1 MNDII
6 QKFVKV
12 CPKSGKI
19 KGFKTP
25 AGFYKLL
32 LPLVGLAALLW
43 ILIRVIP
50 KPSRVQ
56 YPCIKAATPLAFGFV
71 GQLMVMALSGLAFI
85 KSKKTFVNS
94 PVFFAGVFLI
104 LGAGG
109 TYWINKSINGQKEA
123 SFPNII
129 LAANQPIGVA
139 KGIFPGRVVWVHNSN
154 AVNQSCVPDSFG
166 HAWFMSENNNQS
178 VVDGMVSTAIQNL
191 TGTTNDTAAWNAIF
205 LYHNTTAGRGSVGYT
220 KGEQIFIKINATSA
234 WAGNFDPSTLE
245 PVKNSYYGL
254 SETSAAVVMSV
265 LKGLVN
271 VVGVPQS
278 DIFVGDPLRHIY
290 THLYSVWHPAFP
302 NVHYLDHDPYY
313 TSLGREQVQMST
325 TAKVYY
331 SDKGTVLHNYGPNNK
346 PSSAV
351 YYDYLYKPLETAT
364 YVINI
369 PQLKGHEYAGA
380 TMFAKDNFGN
390 QTGIDASHL
399 HNGLVLPPL
408 DSARTGY
415 GLYRVQV
422 DMMGSK
428 YLSGK
433 MLFHLLDALWS
444 ADMELATPKKWMM
457 QPFNN
462 EYMASVFASFDPV
475 AIECVGYDFLRAEFT
490 SERSAIDGSYTYV
503 QTPGVN
509 DYLQQ
514 AADST
519 NWPAGIKYDPD
530 SSGAS
535 IPSLGVCEFSN
546 DPVDQKYSRNLGTG
560 NGIYL
565 LATSST
571 VTAVVEN
578 SRLPG
583 QFILYPNYPNP
594 FNPST
599 TIKFS
604 LNTASKVNLLVYDLT
619 GKLVDVIMKGE
630 FKSAGTYDVVFN
642 ASRLT
647 SGVYFLQLEA
657 GNYSKTQKMV
667 YLK

>member
-1 MNDII
+1 MNNVIK
-6 QKFVKV
+6 KFVKV
-12 CPKSGKI
+12 CPKTGKI

-32 LPLVGLAALLW
+32 LPLIGLLALVW
-43 ILIRVIP
+43 ILIRVVP

-71 GQLMVMALSGLAFI
+71 GQLIVMALSALAFV
-85 KSKKTFVNS
+85 KSKKSLVNS
-94 PVFFAGVFLI
+94 PIFFAGVFLV

-109 TYWINKSINGQKEA
+109 TYWISEITNPQKVA
-123 SFPNII
+123 NFPNIV
-129 LAANQPIGVA
+129 LVPNNPVGVA

-191 TGTTNDTAAWNAIF
+191 TGSTNDTSAWNAIF
-205 LYHNTTAGRGSVGYT
+205 LYHNTNAGRGSVGYT
-220 KGEQIFIKINATSA
+220 KGEQIFIKINATSS
-234 WAGNFDPSTLE
+234 WAGNFTSNLE
-245 PVKNSYYGL
+245 PVDNSYYGI
-254 SETSAAVVMSV
+254 SETSAAVVMSL

-271 VVGVPQS
+271 IVGVPDS
-278 DIFVGDPLRHIY
+278 DIYVGDPLRHIY
-290 THLYSVWHPAFP
+290 THLYDVWHPAFP
-302 NVHYLDHDPYY
+302 KVHYLDHDPYY
-313 TSLGREQVQMST
+313 TALGREQVQMST

-331 SDKGTVLHNYGPNNK
+331 SDKGTVLHYYGSNNK
-346 PSSAV
+346 PSGPV
-351 YYDYLYKPLETAT
+351 YYDYLYKPLEVAT

-390 QTGIDASHL
+390 QTGVDASHL

-408 DSARTGY
+408 DSARTNY

-433 MLFHLLDALWS
+433 ILFHLLDALWS
-444 ADMELATPKKWMM
+444 ADMELATPKKWFM

-462 EYMASVFASFDPV
+462 EFMASVFASFDPV

-490 SERSAIDGSYTYV
+490 IERNAIDGTFTYV

-509 DYLQQ
+509 DYLEQ

-519 NWPAGIKYDPD
+519 KWPAGIKYDPD
-530 SSGAS
+530 SSGVHIA
-535 IPSLGVCEFSN
+535 SLGVCEYSN
-546 DPVDQKYSRNLGTG
+546 DPVHKQYSRNLSPAGV
-560 NGIYL
+560 GIEL
-565 LATSST
+565 ISTSST
-571 VTAVVEN
+571 VTAVTEN
-578 SRLPG
+578 TKLPG
-583 QFILYPNYPNP
+583 QFILYSNYPNP

-599 TIKFS
+599 TIRFS
-604 LNTASKVNLLVYDLT
+604 LNVAGKVDLLVYNVT
-619 GKLVDVIMKGE
+619 GKIVGVIMKGVY
-630 FKSAGTYDVVFN
+630 KSAGTYNVVYN
-642 ASRLT
+642 AGRLP
-647 SGVYFLQLEA
+647 SGVYFLQIRT
-657 GNYSKTQKMV
+657 GNYYKTQKMV

>member
-1 MNDII
+1 MNNLII
-6 QKFVKV
+6 KFVNV
-12 CPKSGKI
+12 CSKTGKI

-32 LPLVGLAALLW
+32 FPFIGLLAIVW
-43 ILIRVIP
+43 IIIRVVP
-50 KPSRVQ
+50 KPSRAQ
-56 YPCIKAATPLAFGFV
+56 YPCIKVATPLVFGFV
-71 GQLMVMALSGLAFI
+71 GQLIVMALSALAFI
-85 KSKKTFVNS
+85 KSKKSFVNS

-104 LGAGG
+104 LGVGG
-109 TYWINKSINGQKEA
+109 TYWINKIASPQKVNG
-123 SFPNII
+123 FPNII
-129 LAANQPIGVA
+129 LAPNNPIGVA

-191 TGTTNDTAAWNAIF
+191 TGATNDTSAWNDIF
-205 LYHNTTAGRGSVGYT
+205 LYHNIHAGRDSVGYT
-220 KGEQIFIKINATSA
+220 KGEQIFIKINATSS
-234 WAGNFDPSTLE
+234 WDGNFDPSTLE
-245 PVKNSYYGL
+245 PVDNSYYGI

-271 VVGVPQS
+271 IVGVPQD
-278 DIFVGDPLRHIY
+278 DIYVGDPLRHIY
-290 THLYSVWHPAFP
+290 THLYNVWHPVFK

-313 TSLGREQVQMST
+313 TALGREQVQLSS

-331 SDKGTVLHNYGPNNK
+331 SDKGTILHNYVDSK
-346 PSSAV
+346 PGAPV
-351 YYDYLYKPLETAT
+351 YYDYLYKPLEVAA

-390 QTGIDASHL
+390 QTAVDASHL

-408 DSARTGY
+408 DSARCEY

-433 MLFHLLDALWS
+433 ILFHLLDALWS
-444 ADMELATPKKWMM
+444 ADWELGTPKKWKIP
-457 QPFNN
+457 PFNN
-462 EYMASVFASFDPV
+462 EFMASVFASFDPV

-490 SERSAIDGSYTYV
+490 TERNAVDGAFTYV

-519 NWPAGIKYDPD
+519 KWPSGIKYDPD
-530 SSGAS
+530 SSGVHIA
-535 IPSLGVCEFSN
+535 SLGVCEYWN
-546 DPVDQKYSRNLGTG
+546 DPVDKQYSRNLNTG
-560 NGIYL
+560 NGIEL
-565 LATSST
+565 ISTSST
-571 VTAVVEN
+571 VSTVTEN
-578 SRLPG
+578 TKLPG

-599 TIKFS
+599 TIRFS
-604 LNTASKVNLLVYDLT
+604 LNEASKVDLIVYNIT
-619 GKLVDVIMKGE
+619 GKIVGVIMKGE
-630 FKSAGTYDVVFN
+630 YKSAGTYDVVFN
-642 ASRLT
+642 AGRLP
-647 SGVYFLQLEA
+647 SGIYFLQIKA
-657 GNYSKTQKMV
+657 GNYSKAQKMV